1 MKYFKKKNRIYTSI
15 LLSMS
20 ILFSSH
26 AFPSDL
32 VPNEEI
38 NGSNG
43 KLFTGLIYALRGF
56 SSGKYLDGRNGET
69 QAIMTNRNPQGDKP
83 LLWSIQNSGEHSALR
98 GVSSRKYLDGR
109 NGETE
114 AFMTNRNPQGDKPLL
129 WNIQQL
135 DEHYALQGVS
145 SHKYLDGRNGETP
158 AIMTNRNPQGD
169 KPLLWDFIPQNYRL
183 SAVIQN
189 FDYKGD
195 DLNALLNQAG
205 ENFSQ
210 IVIERETIQNKQN
223 QGEIDIQK
231 TRSKETTYSFSWS
244 FNSSEATRLS
254 QNLSVQVNYTPPFG
268 IGGIGGSVGYGL
280 GHESEKSFSAS
291 TVHSKNVSTTEST
304 TVSYRVASRT
314 RLTTTRRQ
322 THNTLDIPFSAR
334 CTFSAL
340 ADRAR
345 KNGTIASMVPVDNQS
360 IRALLKHEGLLSE
373 NQHLQEDNT
382 IIIRGILR
390 AGYSLSETIFGEE
403 PLDVVMP

>member
-1 MKYFKKKNRIYTSI
+1 MKYFKKKNRIYNSI

-26 AFPSDL
+26 AFASDL
-32 VPNEEI
+32 VPNEEV

-43 KLFTGLIYALRGF
+43 RIVTGLSYLIGANTVR
-56 SSGKYLDGRNGET
+56 SGMLYME
-69 QAIMTNRNPQGDKP
+69 ANPGDTRIRP
-83 LLWSIQNSGEHSALR
+83 TRYNENATDAQDWR
-98 GVSSRKYLDGR
+98 W
-109 NGETE
+109 
-114 AFMTNRNPQGDKPLL
+114 FF
-129 WNIQQL
+129 
-135 DEHYALQGVS
+135 
-145 SHKYLDGRNGETP
+145 TP
-158 AIMTNRNPQGD
+158 T
-169 KPLLWDFIPQNYRL
+169 NYRL

-189 FDYKGD
+189 FNYEGA
-195 DLNALLNQAG
+195 DLNALLDQAG
-205 ENFSQ
+205 DNFSQ
-210 IVIERETIQNKQN
+210 IAIERETNENRQR

-231 TRSKETTYSFSWS
+231 TSSRETTYSFSWS
-244 FNSSEATRLS
+244 FNSSETTRLS
-254 QNLSVQVNYTPPFG
+254 HNLSVQVNYTPPFG

-291 TVHSKNVSTTEST
+291 TVHSENASTTEST

-345 KNGTIASMVPVDNQS
+345 KNGTIASMVPVDNQG

-382 IIIRGILR
+382 IIIRGILT